1 MNTKQ
6 DIFKLAADYFFQR
19 STAAENNAAG
29 RGKSPFL
36 TTLLRT
42 GSPAES
48 ADKVENVFSI
58 GKAIRL
64 MEDDCTQKFTI
75 RSLAHIAGMSSSC
88 FRHKFVRTMG
98 LPPMEY
104 LMMLRLRKALLLLNG
119 PASVGEVARQSGF
132 PDSNYFSRLIRHY
145 FGYSPREIRK
155 KYNSGKLTPNMLLKD
170 LPLNQPAADQETKS

>member
-6 DIFKLAADYFFQR
+6 DIFELTADYFFQR

-132 PDSNYFSRLIRHY
+132 RTATIFPASSVIISGIHSGRSAKNTIRE
-145 FGYSPREIRK
+145 S
-155 KYNSGKLTPNMLLKD
+155 
-170 LPLNQPAADQETKS
+170 